1 MIRALIFSFL
11 VLAGGAAHAQEIPA
25 WVIDAEKSSVVFTA
39 TQQGA
44 PIEGRFGKFTG
55 DIRFD
60 ANRPGESTATIKIQL
75 ASVDSQSPDR
85 DGSLIGADWFA
96 TESFPESIYTVSK
109 FEKNNEKQDLA
120 RGELSLRDLAQVSG
134 LLHLVA
140 SANADIHAHV
150 VAVAPLLRV
159 VLNEIPIQAERQLFN
174 ARICQ
179 GLEDAPEHRR
189 HKGLGHDPRHELHA
203 LCRSVHDLRNACH
216 RLVQAVGIVA
226 LVVAAIFTLTSLVR
240 FCPIYALVGLSTCPR
255 Q

>member
-1 MIRALIFSFL
+1 MIRALFFSFL

-25 WVIDAEKSSVVFTA
+25 WVIDTEKSSVVFTA

-109 FEKNNEKQDLA
+109 FEKNNEKQYLA
-120 RGELSLRDLAQVSG
+120 RGELSLRDVKK
-134 LLHLVA
+134 
-140 SANADIHAHV
+140 
-150 VAVAPLLRV
+150 PLDLP
-159 VLNEIPIQAERQLFN
+159 LTITFST
-174 ARICQ
+174 
-179 GLEDAPEHRR
+179 D
-189 HKGLGHDPRHELHA
+189 
-203 LCRSVHDLRNACH
+203 SVGN
-216 RLVQAVGIVA
+216 QVA
-226 LVVAAIFTLTSLVR
+226 LAEGEVTLNRLD
-240 FCPIYALVGLSTCPR
+240 FGVGQGEWKDTQSVGNPVKVKVSVTAVQSKPAP
-255 Q
+255 